1 MTMNASAILLLALCS
16 SMFFLH
22 GANCHRFPKLHS
34 FLKGLRMPENQEY
47 KRQTDVDQCIDD
59 ELDDAGVDSACKLVG
74 ESDIDFEEASQAEIN
89 ALFSQFCRP
98 ECGNPVLRAIED
110 CEDIDE
116 DERIIINFIASLCG
130 TNEDGERCYQQ
141 YTRLSSHFAV
151 EASCYENFAE
161 NGVCSCKSDLQEEV
175 EEQGCCLD
183 AYQDFISDILDEYD
197 PSELYSECGVDRP
210 GGCNNSPISGSVP
223 LVSTI
228 TTTAAVIV
236 SFALALAY
244 P

>member
-1 MTMNASAILLLALCS
+1 M
-16 SMFFLH
+16 
-22 GANCHRFPKLHS
+22 PK
-34 FLKGLRMPENQEY
+34 NQEY

-59 ELDDAGVDSACKLVG
+59 ELDDAGVDSACKSAA
-74 ESDIDFEEASQAEIN
+74 EFDIDLVENTQAEIN
-89 ALFSQFCRP
+89 AFFRQFCRP

-116 DERIIINFIASLCG
+116 DGRIIINFISSLCG
-130 TNEDGERCYQQ
+130 TNEDGEQCYQL
-141 YTRLSSHFAV
+141 YVRASIHFAV
-151 EASCYENFAE
+151 ETSCSENFTE
-161 NGVCSCKSDLQEEV
+161 SGVCLCKSDLQDEV

-210 GGCNNSPISGSVP
+210 SGCDNSPISGSVP

-236 SFALALAY
+236 SFALTLAY